1 MSVSLYLPAPLTSN
15 EARRNAAV
23 RSSGLL
29 ERVHNERLTQ
39 ICHDA
44 RTHVGGG
51 WAGIALILGDA
62 QLVIASTGE
71 NIGRHSR
78 AASMSAYAILEPD
91 AVFCVPDTQADDRFL
106 SNPFVRV
113 GLIRYFV
120 AAVICDHVGY
130 ALGTLCVS
138 RRSPGNY
145 VEADVALGL
154 RRMAQ
159 LVAAKEQDT
168 ARSGS
173 LMRFVA
179 SASLADLSN

>member
-1 MSVSLYLPAPLTSN
+1 MSGSLYSPAPFPSN

-29 ERVHNERLTQ
+29 ERVRDERLTR
-39 ICHDA
+39 ICHHA

-51 WAGIALILGDA
+51 WAGIALILEDA

-91 AVFCVPDTQADDRFL
+91 MVFCVPDTQVDDRFL

-120 AAVICDHVGY
+120 AAVICDHAGY

-138 RRSPGNY
+138 RRSPGAH
-145 VEADVALGL
+145 VTADVADGL
-154 RRMAQ
+154 RRLAQ
-159 LVAAKEQDT
+159 LVAAE
-168 ARSGS
+168 G
-173 LMRFVA
+173 A
-179 SASLADLSN
+179 SSQI